1 MIKEKIKNLYCGLGW
16 ADMKADKR
24 TLLVIILIAF
34 IFGVAI
40 RFFIAYKQFGN
51 ELFMFNGAP
60 IIKSPDGYFFAEGAR
75 DIIAGAQAP
84 DDGRSATN
92 RLVSQLT
99 ALIHYIVPG
108 ITFEWLIYS
117 IPPVVASLLVIP
129 VLMLG
134 IEAGSALVGFFASLI
149 AVSAIGFYYRTFAGY
164 YDDDFL
170 VLILPFF
177 FGYGLVRH
185 LRVKDYSTLVFTGV
199 SAAIYSIAYGNANTI
214 MMMMLLMY
222 AIYVIRYDRKHS
234 SHYLLLAVTLLAI
247 SGLPPLQKIVAVAV
261 ALFLF
266 RKNANDI
273 KTSLMS
279 AAVAFSV
286 FAFYGGLNG
295 VFDRLNYYIFKPQAN
310 TDTMQ
315 LHFFSTLK
323 TVAESQYSD
332 FNAVFKNFSGN
343 AYLFFAGLLGFIILL
358 VKDKRFSVLLPL
370 LLTGLLA
377 VDGGTRFTP
386 YGSPLLAIG
395 LVYLLILGLS
405 FVPKDVVRYP
415 ILSICVIAFMY
426 PSYKEFKNFDPPSVV
441 LSSEANTLNSLSKI
455 IKPNDYIYSWWD
467 YGYQNRYY
475 TKAKTMSDGGAQEG
489 GSVYIESMALNM
501 PSAIFAA
508 NLLRDA
514 AETKEKVLKNHLIS
528 KGSVLGDIMS
538 YGANKE
544 SNPWA
549 LMSKMAQA
557 DYVGMPKTREV
568 YWQMPFR
575 MLQIFGVIQKFAATD
590 PISGRMSTKMLYA
603 ITGDS
608 SEDAKRVN
616 FSNHGIVVDKETAM
630 VEYMGQKFP
639 LGSYMR
645 VVRSADGATIAENK
659 VLSQG
664 SKVVLLYMASYN
676 TYLVMDSE
684 TFMSNFIQMFVLG
697 NYDASLFELVDDSQM
712 MKVFRLKK

>member
-1 MIKEKIKNLYCGLGW
+1 MLGKIKNLYHGFEW
-16 ADMKADKR
+16 ANIKADKK
-24 TLLVIILIAF
+24 TILTIILIAYV
-34 IFGVAI
+34 FGVAI
-40 RFFIAYKQFGN
+40 RFFITYKQMGN
-51 ELFMFNGAP
+51 ELFMFNSTP

-75 DIIAGAQAP
+75 DILAGAEAP
-84 DDGRSATN
+84 NDGRSPTD
-92 RLVSQLT
+92 RLISQMT
-99 ALIHYIVPG
+99 ALLYHVVPG
-108 ITFEWLIYS
+108 ISFEWFIYALPA
-117 IPPVVASLLVIP
+117 IIAPLLVIP
-129 VLMLG
+129 VVMLG
-134 IEAGSALVGFFASLI
+134 IEAGSALIGFFASLV

-185 LRVKDYSTLVFTGV
+185 LRVQNYTALVYAV
-199 SAAIYSIAYGNANTI
+199 LSATIYSIAYGNANAI
-214 MMMMLLMY
+214 MMMMLLVY
-222 AIYVIRYDRKHS
+222 AVYIVKYDRKNS
-234 SHYLLLAVTLLAI
+234 SHYLLLAAALLAI
-247 SGLPPLQKIVAVAV
+247 SGLPVLQKIVVVVA

-266 RKNANDI
+266 RNNANNI
-273 KTSLMS
+273 KTSIIAL
-279 AAVAFSV
+279 AIGFSV
-286 FAFYGGLNG
+286 FAFYGGLHG

-343 AYLFFAGLLGFIILL
+343 IYLFFAGLFGFIVLL
-358 VKDKRFSVLLPL
+358 VRDRRFSVLLPL
-370 LLTGLLA
+370 LFAGFMA
-377 VDGGTRFTP
+377 IDGGTRFTP
-386 YGSPLLAIG
+386 YGSPILAIG
-395 LVYLLILGLS
+395 LLYFVVLVLS
-405 FVPKDVVRYP
+405 FISKDNIRYSV
-415 ILSICVIAFMY
+415 LSIATICFMY
-426 PSYKEFKNFDPPSVV
+426 PSYQEFKNFDPPSVV
-441 LSSEANTLNSLSKI
+441 LNSEANTLSSLSKI

-501 PSAIFAA
+501 PSPLFAA

-514 AETKEKVLKNHLIS
+514 AETREKVLKNHLIS

-538 YGANKE
+538 YGMNK
-544 SNPWA
+544 SNNPWA
-549 LMSKMAQA
+549 LMSKMAQT
-557 DYVGMPKTREV
+557 DYIGMPKTREI

-590 PISGRMSTKMLYA
+590 PITGRMNTKTVYA
-603 ITGDS
+603 VTGDS

-645 VVRSADGATIAENK
+645 VVRNADGSTVAENK
-659 VLSQG
+659 VLS
-664 SKVVLLYMASYN
+664 SSRIVLLYMASYN

-697 NYDASLFELVDDSQM
+697 NYDANLFELVDDSQM